1 MKKILMIALLA
12 VLTISLYSCKKDKHI
27 DKTSWTYQ
35 DQDIK
40 AVLKFINKTDI
51 SLTSTSDGQTISF
64 AGTYT
69 YDAPNVTLNVLDDVI
84 KGTVDG
90 SKMSLTNPNDGSII
104 VFIKD

>member
-12 VLTISLYSCKKDKHI
+12 IFTVSFYSCKKDKHI

-35 DQDIK
+35 DQGEK
-40 AVLKFINKTDI
+40 AVLKFINKTDM
-51 SLTSTSDGQTISF
+51 SLASTSDGQTMSF

-69 YDAPNVTLNVLDDVI
+69 YDAPNVTINILGQVV
-84 KGTVDG
+84 KGVVDG
-90 SKMSLTNPNDGSII
+90 SKMTMTDPDDGSIT

>member
-12 VLTISLYSCKKDKHI
+12 VLTVSFYSCKKDKHI

-35 DQDIK
+35 DQGEK
-40 AVLKFINKTDI
+40 AVLKFINKTDM
-51 SLTSTSDGQTISF
+51 SLASTFDGQTISF

-69 YDAPNVTLNVLDDVI
+69 YDAPNVKINILDEVI

-90 SKMSLTNPNDGSII
+90 SKMSLTDPDDGSIT